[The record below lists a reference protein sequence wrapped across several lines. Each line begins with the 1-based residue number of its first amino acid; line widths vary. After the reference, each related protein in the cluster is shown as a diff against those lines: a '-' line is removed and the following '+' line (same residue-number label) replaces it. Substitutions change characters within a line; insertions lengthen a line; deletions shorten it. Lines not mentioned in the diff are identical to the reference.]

1 MQILTFPFYTP
12 RESTLTLVLMFS
24 LPKTATAPFCPAEV
38 RGAVAVPDGLSPW
51 KRALRFAGPGL
62 LVSVGYMDPG
72 NWATDI
78 EAGSRYGTALLFV
91 VVLSSLAAIV
101 LQTLSLRLGL
111 VTGRDLAQM
120 SRDRYG
126 PRTVKVQWLLAEVA
140 IIACDIAE
148 VLGSA
153 LAFKLL
159 LGVPLWA
166 GVLLTGL
173 DTVIVLGLKG
183 KGFRQLEAIILGL
196 VGTIGICFLVQL
208 ILVRPDAGA
217 VAHGLVPSLDALKQG
232 DALYLAIGIVGAT
245 IMPHN
250 LYLHSSIVQTRVV
263 PADEP
268 GKRSALR
275 LATLDTVASLAVAL
289 FINAAILVLAASAF
303 HRTGNTEV
311 AGIEEAH
318 RLLAP
323 LTGAAVAGLLFGIA
337 LFASGQSSTFTGTIA
352 GQVILEG
359 FLNLSIPCWQR
370 RLITRGLAIV
380 PALVGVLTMGEH
392 SVGKLLVL
400 TQVVLSAQLPFA
412 IFPLLRFT
420 DDKALMGVFA
430 NGLAT
435 KAVAWSLFGVISSAN
450 VWLVFQTLAG

>member
-1 MQILTFPFYTP
+1 
-12 RESTLTLVLMFS
+12 MFG

-38 RGAVAVPDGLSPW
+38 RGAVAVPAGLSSW

-126 PRTVKVQWLLAEVA
+126 PRTVRVQWLLAEIA

-166 GVLLTGL
+166 GVLLTAL

-196 VGTIGICFLVQL
+196 VGTIGVCFLVQL
-208 ILVRPDAGA
+208 ILVRPDACA
-217 VAHGLVPSLDALKQG
+217 VARGLAPSLDALKQG
-232 DALYLAIGIVGAT
+232 NALYLAIGIVGAT

-268 GKRSALR
+268 GKRAALR
-275 LATLDTVASLAVAL
+275 LATLDTVVSLAVAL
-289 FINAAILVLAASAF
+289 FINAAILILAASAF

-323 LTGAAVAGLLFGIA
+323 LTGAAVAGVLFAVA

-420 DDKALMGVFA
+420 DDQALMGVFA

-435 KAVAWSLFGVISSAN
+435 KAVAWTLFGVISSAN
-450 VWLVFQTLAG
+450 AWLVFQTFTG

>member
-1 MQILTFPFYTP
+1 
-12 RESTLTLVLMFS
+12 MFA

-38 RGAVAVPDGLSPW
+38 RGAVAVPVGLSTW
-51 KRALRFAGPGL
+51 QRVLRFAGPGL

-120 SRDRYG
+120 SRDRFG
-126 PRTVKVQWLLAEVA
+126 PRTVKVQWVLAEIA

-159 LGVPLWA
+159 LHIPLWA
-166 GVLLTGL
+166 GVLLTAL

-196 VGTIGICFLVQL
+196 VGTIGLCFLAQL
-208 ILVRPDAGA
+208 ILIKPDVGA
-217 VAHGLVPSLDALKQG
+217 VAHGLIPSIDALKQG
-232 DALYLAIGIVGAT
+232 NALYLAIGIVGAT

-250 LYLHSSIVQTRVV
+250 LYLHSAIVQTRVV
-263 PADEP
+263 APDEAS
-268 GKRSALR
+268 KRSALK
-275 LATLDTVASLAVAL
+275 LATLDTVVSLALAL
-289 FINAAILVLAASAF
+289 FINAAILILAASAF
-303 HRTGNTEV
+303 HRSGNTEV

-318 RLLAP
+318 RLLEP

-380 PALVGVLTMGEH
+380 PALVGVLTLGEG

-430 NGLAT
+430 NGLLTRAI
-435 KAVAWSLFGVISSAN
+435 AWSLFVVISAAN
-450 VWLVFQTLAG
+450 GWLVVQTFMG

>member
-1 MQILTFPFYTP
+1 
-12 RESTLTLVLMFS
+12 MFA
-24 LPKTATAPFCPAEV
+24 LPKTATAPFCPSEV
-38 RGAVAVPDGLSPW
+38 RGAVAVPAGLSPFQ
-51 KRALRFAGPGL
+51 RMLRFAGPGL

-120 SRDRYG
+120 SRDRFG
-126 PRTVKVQWLLAEVA
+126 PRTVKVQWFLAEIA

-173 DTVIVLGLKG
+173 DTVLVLGLKG

-196 VGTIGICFLVQL
+196 VATIGVCFLVQM
-208 ILVRPDAGA
+208 ILVRPDVGD
-217 VAHGLVPSLDALKQG
+217 VARGLVPSLDALRQG
-232 DALYLAIGIVGAT
+232 NALYLAIGIVGAT

-263 PADEP
+263 APDEAS
-268 GKRSALR
+268 KRSALK
-275 LATLDTVASLAVAL
+275 LATLDTVASLSVAL
-289 FINAAILVLAASAF
+289 FINAAILILAASAF
-303 HRTGNTEV
+303 HRAGVVDV

-323 LTGAAVAGLLFGIA
+323 LTGAAVAGVLFAVA

-359 FLNLSIPCWQR
+359 FLNITIPCWQR

-380 PALVGVLTMGEH
+380 PALIGVLTLGEG
-392 SVGKLLVL
+392 SVGKLLVM

-420 DDKALMGVFA
+420 DDRALMGVFA
-430 NGLAT
+430 NGLVARI
-435 KAVAWSLFGVISSAN
+435 VAWSLFVIISGAN
-450 VWLVFQTLAG
+450 GWLVTRTFFG

>member
-1 MQILTFPFYTP
+1 
-12 RESTLTLVLMFS
+12 MFALPAWLPQG

-38 RGAVAVPDGLSPW
+38 RGAVTVPDGLSTW
-51 KRALRFAGPGL
+51 KRVLRFAGPGL

-78 EAGSRYGTALLFV
+78 EAGSRYDTALLFV

-126 PRTVKVQWLLAEVA
+126 PRTVKVQWALAEIA
-140 IIACDIAE
+140 LIACDIAE

-166 GVLLTGL
+166 GVLLTAL
-173 DTVIVLGLKG
+173 DTFIVLGLKG

-208 ILVRPDAGA
+208 ILVKPDAGE
-217 VAHGLVPSLDALKQG
+217 VARGLVPSLDALRQG
-232 DALYLAIGIVGAT
+232 NALYLAIGIVGAT

-268 GKRSALR
+268 GKRAALR

-289 FINAAILVLAASAF
+289 FINAAILILAATAF
-303 HRTGNTEV
+303 HRAGVTDV

-323 LTGAAVAGLLFGIA
+323 LTGAAIAGLLFGVA

-359 FLNLSIPCWQR
+359 FLNLKIPCWQR

-380 PALVGVLTMGEH
+380 PALIGVLTLGEH

-430 NGLAT
+430 NGLLT
-435 KAVAWSLFGVISSAN
+435 KTVAWGLFVIISCAN
-450 VWLVFQTLAG
+450 AWLVFQTLAG